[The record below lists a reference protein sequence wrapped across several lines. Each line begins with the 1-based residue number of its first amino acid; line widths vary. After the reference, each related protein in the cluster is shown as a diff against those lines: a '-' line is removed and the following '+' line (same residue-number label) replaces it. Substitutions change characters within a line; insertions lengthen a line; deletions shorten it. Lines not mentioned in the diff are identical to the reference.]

1 MAEKIEM
8 ATVSSRGQICI
19 PNDMREEMGLKEGS
33 KVLFLLTDDSI
44 IMKKVNMQTWA
55 EVTKPLREAK
65 KTIGEKDVVDLVHRF
80 RAERRKNEGR
90 A

>member
-33 KVLFLLTDDSI
+33 KVLFLLTGDSI
-44 IMKKVNMQTWA
+44 IMKKVDMQTWV
-55 EVTKPLREAK
+55 EVTKPLKEAMAQTNLK
-65 KTIGEKDVVDLVHRF
+65 ESDVTEIVHRF
-80 RAERRKNEGR
+80 REKQR
-90 A
+90 AKK

>member
-1 MAEKIEM
+1 MTEKIEM

-55 EVTKPLREAK
+55 EVTKPLKEAMA
-65 KTIGEKDVVDLVHRF
+65 KTNLKESDVLGIVHRF
-80 RAERRKNEGR
+80 REKQR
-90 A
+90 AKK